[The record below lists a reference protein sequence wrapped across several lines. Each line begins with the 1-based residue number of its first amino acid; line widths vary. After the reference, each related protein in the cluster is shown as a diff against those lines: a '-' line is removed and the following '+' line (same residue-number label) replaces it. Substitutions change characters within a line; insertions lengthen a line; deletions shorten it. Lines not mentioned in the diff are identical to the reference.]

1 MATNVQIDP
10 KDYLILVCDDEEA
23 IRGLLG
29 EAIAGWGFQVA
40 TAPSGEA
47 GLAYI
52 QAGNIPHIVVTDIR
66 MPGMSGMDLS
76 AHIKKMSSEIEV
88 IIMTSH
94 GTFETAVQAM
104 RLGVYDYLSKPFDSI
119 DDVRAVLEH
128 VCERIY
134 LRYYTEYLMQELQHK
149 NQEVESLAQMATE
162 LSQTLEIAKTI
173 EVGCRGLSRGFGGGP
188 AVFFQY
194 NPVQKTLVAT
204 ARWPEDVFART
215 LPQLGV
221 PAESAADV
229 PKISAWL
236 ENLSTDQAFQALIQ
250 QADQLT
256 PEEARGPSPDQ
267 PWRIISLVTRG
278 LPRGAFVVK
287 PTEWKEAES
296 PAVLERYRQTIATS
310 FETAVLHARVIETAI
325 RDGMTGLFNVR
336 HFKERFNT
344 EIQRGLRLRHPLSL
358 LFFDVD
364 HFKKYNDTHGHPAG
378 DEVLRRVA
386 DLMRKNFRTTD
397 ILARYGGE
405 EFVVLM
411 PDTAFVDALEK
422 AERFRVALEEYPFEN
437 EHTQPLGKVTVSIGV
452 SEYPSI
458 GSSVET
464 VIKAAD
470 DALYEA
476 KKKSRNVVVP
486 GKAPEGYVPAY
497 PSESIRTQTAVDRQG
512 LSSRIVSPEE
522 LEELARKKA
531 GG

>member
-1 MATNVQIDP
+1 MSTKVQINP
-10 KDYLILVCDDEEA
+10 ADYLILVCDDEEA

-52 QAGNIPHIVVTDIR
+52 NAGNIPHIVVTDIR

-76 AHIKKMSSEIEV
+76 AQIKKLSTEIEV

-104 RLGVYDYLSKPFDSI
+104 RLGVYDYLSKPFDSLE
-119 DDVRAVLEH
+119 DVRAVLEH

-134 LRYYTEYLMQELQHK
+134 LRYYTEFLMQELQRK
-149 NQEVESLAQMATE
+149 NLEVGNLAQMAAE

-173 EVGCRGLSRGFGGGP
+173 EVGCRGLSTGFGNCP
-188 AVFFQY
+188 VIFFQF
-194 NPVQKTLVAT
+194 NPMQKTVLAT
-204 ARWPEDVFART
+204 ARWPEEVFGRT
-215 LPQLGV
+215 QPQLGV
-221 PAESAADV
+221 PLEAANDL
-229 PKISAWL
+229 PKISEWL
-236 ENLSTDQAFQALIQ
+236 EHLEADQAFRSLVEQAEKLS
-250 QADQLT
+250 
-256 PEEARGPSPDQ
+256 PEGARGTNDEL
-267 PWRIISLVTRG
+267 PWKVIPLITRG
-278 LPRGAFVVK
+278 LPRGAFVMK
-287 PTEWKEAES
+287 PNIWSEQES
-296 PAVLERYRQTIATS
+296 LLLLDRYRQTIATN

-325 RDGMTGLFNVR
+325 RDGLTGLFNVR
-336 HFKERFNT
+336 HFKERFLT
-344 EIQRGLRLRHPLSL
+344 EIQRAQRLKHPLAL

-411 PDTAFVDALEK
+411 PDTSFVDGLEK
-422 AERFRVALEEYPFEN
+422 AERFRQILEEYPFPN
-437 EHTQPLGKVTVSIGV
+437 EQTQPLGKVTVSIGV
-452 SEYPSI
+452 SEYPSL
-458 GSSVET
+458 GFNVET
-464 VIKAAD
+464 VVKAAD

-486 GKAPEGYVPAY
+486 GKAAEGYVPEY
-497 PSESIRTQTAVDRQG
+497 QSESVRTRTSVDRQG
-512 LSSRIVSPEE
+512 LDSRIVNVDEME
-522 LEELARKKA
+522 TKKSD
-531 GG
+531 G